1 MTPITI
7 TKNDSSYQI
16 TPRWATPDDYHS
28 VWNLLLQ
35 KAKAFKE
42 SGSSQWSALLDGVDS
57 HNTKYRITN
66 NEVMVYEYNSQII
79 GAVILLHEQSTW
91 DTKLWGK
98 DKAKVFYIHR
108 LMVSN
113 EFNGM
118 NLGSHMLKH
127 IEEIAE
133 SLSIS
138 SLRLDYLNSNK
149 FLKQFYTINGFT
161 VKKKASRIYYN
172 AKSSFSQLILRETAF
187 LLFTICY

>member
-1 MTPITI
+1 MIPITI

-16 TPRWATPDDYHS
+16 TPRWATPDDYPS

-42 SGSSQWSALLDGVDS
+42 EGSSQWSALLDGVDS

-66 NEVMVYEYNSQII
+66 NEVMVYEYNNKII
-79 GAVILLHEQSTW
+79 GAVILIQDQSTW
-91 DTKLWGK
+91 DIELWGK
-98 DKAKVFYIHR
+98 DNANTKVFYIHR

-118 NLGSHMLKH
+118 NCGSHMLKH
-127 IEEIAE
+127 IECIAE
-133 SLSIS
+133 NLYISL
-138 SLRLDYLNSNK
+138 LRLDYLNSNK

-161 VKKKASRIYYN
+161 VIKKHQYFTTMQKAVSL
-172 AKSSFSQLILRETAF
+172 K
-187 LLFTICY
+187 

>member
-35 KAKAFKE
+35 KTKAFKE

-91 DTKLWGK
+91 DTQLWGK

-161 VKKKASRIYYN
+161 VKKKH
-172 AKSSFSQLILRETAF
+172 QE
-187 LLFTICY
+187 FTTMQKAVSLN

>member
-1 MTPITI
+1 MEPIT
-7 TKNDSSYQI
+7 
-16 TPRWATPDDYHS
+16 A
-28 VWNLLLQ
+28 

-161 VKKKASRIYYN
+161 V
-172 AKSSFSQLILRETAF
+172 
-187 LLFTICY
+187 